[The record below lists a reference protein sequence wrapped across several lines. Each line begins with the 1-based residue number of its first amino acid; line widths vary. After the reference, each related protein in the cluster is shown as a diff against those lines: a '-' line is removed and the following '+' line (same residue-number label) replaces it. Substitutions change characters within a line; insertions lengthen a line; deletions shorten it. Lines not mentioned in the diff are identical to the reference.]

1 MDAFQATLLGITQG
15 LTEFL
20 PVSSSGHLVL
30 LETFMGLKIA
40 PRDLLSFDVI
50 LHAGTALALLVC
62 YRHQW
67 ISILS
72 SPFKNNGQKKL
83 LGLLILA
90 SIPGAAAGV
99 LFNDA
104 LAGSFRSVNSVAA
117 ALFVTGLVLL
127 LAHRKRGDDTIKN
140 LKGGSALSIG
150 FAQALALIPGIS
162 RSGMT
167 ISAGQL
173 LGMKRKEALDFSFL
187 MAFPIIVGASVFTA
201 KDMITGEVL
210 LPPTQIL
217 IVGFIVSFFVS
228 IFAILILRKFVVKH
242 SLAWFSVYLIP
253 VSLVLYFSA

>member
-1 MDAFQATLLGITQG
+1 MDAVQALLLGVVQG

-62 YRHQW
+62 YARQW
-67 ISILS
+67 AGILS
-72 SPFKNNGQKKL
+72 SPFKNNGQRKL
-83 LGLLILA
+83 LALLIA
-90 SIPGAAAGV
+90 ATIPGAVAGV

-104 LAGSFRSVNSVAA
+104 IGGSLRSVESVAA

-127 LAHRKRGDDTIKN
+127 LAHRKRGDEAIKN
-140 LKGGSALSIG
+140 LKGGSAISIG

-167 ISAGQL
+167 ISSGQL

-201 KDMITGEVL
+201 KDMIMGEVL
-210 LPPTQIL
+210 LPAAQIL
-217 IVGFIVSFFVS
+217 VIGFIASFIAS
-228 IFAILILRKFVVKH
+228 IFAIRILRKFVVKH
-242 SLAWFSVYLIP
+242 SLAWFSLYLIP
-253 VSLVLYFSA
+253 VSLILFFSA